1 MIDVRPYDAPAALS
15 VFERLDRW
23 DLFEAGAVRGG
34 RTHYLSLFADW
45 HAVHAANP
53 LAWVLHVRQPLRW
66 LPFAVV
72 GIANTGQAGVGGAA
86 FLSCNHDL
94 FARPIA
100 QAAVLIR
107 DRMPVVAQQQGIGR
121 IEARCLAAHP
131 TASRFLT
138 YLGFAHEADM
148 PGFGGRGAA
157 HVFRQFAWT
166 PDQPDPQPA
175 PDLKET

>member
-1 MIDVRPYDAPAALS
+1 MIDVRPYYAAAALS

-23 DLFEAGAVRGG
+23 DRFEAEAVRGG

-53 LAWVLHVRQPLRW
+53 FAWVLHARQRASW
-66 LPFAVV
+66 VPFAVV
-72 GIANTGQAGVGGAA
+72 GIANTGQVGVGGAA
-86 FLSCNHDL
+86 FLSCDHNR
-94 FARPIA
+94 FARSIA

-107 DRMPVVAQQQGIGR
+107 DRMPVLAEQQGIAR

-138 YLGFAHEADM
+138 FIGFAHEADM

-166 PDQPDPQPA
+166 PNP
-175 PDLKET
+175 LET